1 MTLKRAANALSSQLA
16 AGKGKIRG
24 PLSELMGPISS
35 VFGSTPHP
43 SPGWRHARPQD
54 LTLLHEIETA
64 ISAFKG
70 DSRISGAAIDDVS
83 RSLMS
88 RYASDV
94 PQAVGSAMPLTVK
107 DFMTRGMG
115 MSNLLA
121 SVGPD
126 SVRNL
131 QTSLKELARLPGL
144 RQSLARQG
152 MTVDQFL
159 GRVSVGAYMMKTD
172 AGVLSARGGLR
183 TLLEDTA
190 NIRLPFTQF
199 KPFSLLIPD
208 LTPKPGMTFLGPKY
222 SKAAFGAQDALFI
235 KGQVYPIT
243 EAGGQRLLGRPSAG
257 YRLASTRQAGAA
269 RAAAAR
275 MGLLLPHKRPIAGRR
290 DLPRAQRILDIQ
302 MRRMERRFG
311 VGPAWAGRRS
321 RLANILGRA
330 RAVATGAKP
339 EFPAAIGTP
348 AAGLTPEGAFLS
360 TFLRRP
366 QGRVKGPQ
374 DLSFV
379 ERVRLAAGGVISR
392 PFVEE
397 GRFGTKIVAHTPTI
411 QGLTRKMP
419 RPFGRAE
426 FYATQGAQ
434 GVSDW
439 MNWQVNRPL
448 WLLSEMTGLGMRPGR
463 SPLESFGHIGLKIA
477 APAYVGYQ
485 ALEYA
490 EYKSNR
496 WLGFGPIT
504 GPAYLYTQAR
514 LGAQHALDAVGVT
527 DFLRNTEEQYPGS
540 IESPASRGIRGGA
553 TVLAGLLGARATGNK
568 YAKMAALAGGT
579 VLGYLQLAGINT
591 PANEMQR
598 IYSGE
603 QDVPVR
609 SGRWWMLG
617 RKPFGGGKI
626 ARFEP
631 SWYHQ
636 LKTRPKEIG
645 LYGSRQEARRSS
657 WLPTPENLF
666 NLKNLYD
673 PYYLSREHWH
683 DRPYPETA
691 GHFGSVPI
699 VGPIAER
706 TIGRILKPVQRREI
720 PVSADSQRGVGEDD
734 YRQALSLGY
743 GPKPERAATPQSDR
757 LDIMTGETIYRLFDW
772 TGLPG
777 FMVGALREQLT
788 GTTGWY
794 ADRKAMATSA
804 AMASTQRDYY
814 DRNIGGGIGLTEM
827 LRRFIPNDQG
837 YRHINNLE
845 NRMPDWLP
853 GKRSVFMAD
862 RENYINFAEGDA
874 FTKIEKGEMRL
885 PGPGFE
891 AAHRGVD
898 DGTPGMYSSL
908 ERYQILADVA
918 PGSQA
923 YKHYR
928 RAVHGQIQLGLLERQ
943 DVERFTR
950 IENQASES
958 LKSRAGAVGF
968 RYGADEFAEKEVTVA
983 DTGLTTFT
991 THEHPGMTFHL
1002 AGVEDRTYALEGS
1015 RDTYGKL
1022 RRRMAELQG
1031 KTLSITYGGFGPT
1044 TPAILGDTNRWAI
1057 DAGLGKYKPV
1067 DDLDFRAKHGT
1078 NVFRQ
1083 GYEWMLHTSLP
1094 GPLGYPRTKFV
1105 GGMAAIEEYD
1115 NFVRMGTWDTGWE
1128 QPIQNYVVP
1137 WSNQLMGATST
1148 AQLKTRRVNEY
1159 VDHFKFAKYAALE
1172 QRADAMGDTAAANKF
1187 HSEAGRTMVAANPY
1201 APGFYKNIFGA
1212 LPPTEKPYFAAFAGV
1227 TSERRQ
1233 EQILGSVPSNMA
1245 PIYVG
1250 VWERQ
1255 AGTAGFASPV
1265 LQRYAEEAQRIAT
1278 ERPEDRVAEYFAHQP
1293 LPDASYAGNHPAV
1306 NEDMVRLKMARR
1318 EGLDAHQMGLWQPQ
1332 AIEAEALSM
1341 PAPQEAP
1348 ELSREDL
1355 EALLRYHGYM
1365 QGHGMYGVGPG
1376 SSLRVQAC
1384 G

>member
-1 MTLKRAANALSSQLA
+1 MPDSERGWDSAVETLAYLSLLGAGAYAGVKHFPSMTLKRAANALSSQLA

-159 GRVSVGAYMMKTD
+159 GRVPVGAYMMKTD

-360 TFLRRP
+360 TF
-366 QGRVKGPQ
+366 
-374 DLSFV
+374 
-379 ERVRLAAGGVISR
+379 
-392 PFVEE
+392 
-397 GRFGTKIVAHTPTI
+397 RFGTKIVAHTPTI

-514 LGAQHALDAVGVT
+514 LGAQHALDAGS
-527 DFLRNTEEQYPGS
+527 PGWWHRPRLS
-540 IESPASRGIRGGA
+540 ATRGHQH
-553 TVLAGLLGARATGNK
+553 AR
-568 YAKMAALAGGT
+568 
-579 VLGYLQLAGINT
+579 Q
-591 PANEMQR
+591 
-598 IYSGE
+598 
-603 QDVPVR
+603 
-609 SGRWWMLG
+609 
-617 RKPFGGGKI
+617 
-626 ARFEP
+626 
-631 SWYHQ
+631 
-636 LKTRPKEIG
+636 
-645 LYGSRQEARRSS
+645 
-657 WLPTPENLF
+657 
-666 NLKNLYD
+666 
-673 PYYLSREHWH
+673 
-683 DRPYPETA
+683 
-691 GHFGSVPI
+691 
-699 VGPIAER
+699 
-706 TIGRILKPVQRREI
+706 
-720 PVSADSQRGVGEDD
+720 
-734 YRQALSLGY
+734 
-743 GPKPERAATPQSDR
+743 
-757 LDIMTGETIYRLFDW
+757 
-772 TGLPG
+772 
-777 FMVGALREQLT
+777 
-788 GTTGWY
+788 
-794 ADRKAMATSA
+794 
-804 AMASTQRDYY
+804 
-814 DRNIGGGIGLTEM
+814 
-827 LRRFIPNDQG
+827 
-837 YRHINNLE
+837 
-845 NRMPDWLP
+845 
-853 GKRSVFMAD
+853 
-862 RENYINFAEGDA
+862 
-874 FTKIEKGEMRL
+874 
-885 PGPGFE
+885 
-891 AAHRGVD
+891 
-898 DGTPGMYSSL
+898 
-908 ERYQILADVA
+908 
-918 PGSQA
+918 
-923 YKHYR
+923 
-928 RAVHGQIQLGLLERQ
+928 
-943 DVERFTR
+943 
-950 IENQASES
+950 
-958 LKSRAGAVGF
+958 
-968 RYGADEFAEKEVTVA
+968 
-983 DTGLTTFT
+983 
-991 THEHPGMTFHL
+991 
-1002 AGVEDRTYALEGS
+1002 
-1015 RDTYGKL
+1015 
-1022 RRRMAELQG
+1022 
-1031 KTLSITYGGFGPT
+1031 
-1044 TPAILGDTNRWAI
+1044 
-1057 DAGLGKYKPV
+1057 
-1067 DDLDFRAKHGT
+1067 
-1078 NVFRQ
+1078 
-1083 GYEWMLHTSLP
+1083 
-1094 GPLGYPRTKFV
+1094 
-1105 GGMAAIEEYD
+1105 
-1115 NFVRMGTWDTGWE
+1115 
-1128 QPIQNYVVP
+1128 
-1137 WSNQLMGATST
+1137 
-1148 AQLKTRRVNEY
+1148 
-1159 VDHFKFAKYAALE
+1159 
-1172 QRADAMGDTAAANKF
+1172 
-1187 HSEAGRTMVAANPY
+1187 
-1201 APGFYKNIFGA
+1201 
-1212 LPPTEKPYFAAFAGV
+1212 
-1227 TSERRQ
+1227 
-1233 EQILGSVPSNMA
+1233 
-1245 PIYVG
+1245 
-1250 VWERQ
+1250 
-1255 AGTAGFASPV
+1255 
-1265 LQRYAEEAQRIAT
+1265 
-1278 ERPEDRVAEYFAHQP
+1278 
-1293 LPDASYAGNHPAV
+1293 
-1306 NEDMVRLKMARR
+1306 
-1318 EGLDAHQMGLWQPQ
+1318 
-1332 AIEAEALSM
+1332 
-1341 PAPQEAP
+1341 
-1348 ELSREDL
+1348 
-1355 EALLRYHGYM
+1355 
-1365 QGHGMYGVGPG
+1365 
-1376 SSLRVQAC
+1376 
-1384 G
+1384 